1 MKKIL
6 LTAAITAGLSIL
18 AFNANASHSN
28 KNTISL
34 GYAQSN
40 GSLKNNIEIYHNDKK
55 MSTNQHGLN
64 LKYRYEFNEHF
75 GVISSL
81 TYTQNVHKYDYYGS
95 SSKFEW
101 KNTSLMAGP
110 TYRFNDY
117 ISAYGLIGA
126 THSKVGISDAEVNNF
141 ETKTSLSYG
150 AGLQFNP
157 ASNWAVDASYSY
169 TNLKYAK
176 LGTWVLGVGY
186 RF

>member
-6 LTAAITAGLSIL
+6 STTTIIVGLSIL
-18 AFNANASHSN
+18 AFNANANKSN

-40 GSLKNNIEIYHNDKK
+40 ASLKNNIEIYHNDMKMDKK
-55 MSTNQHGLN
+55 QYGLN
-64 LKYRYEFNEHF
+64 LKYRYEFNEHI
-75 GVISSL
+75 GVIGSL
-81 TYTQNVHKYDYYGS
+81 TYTQYVHEYDYLGS
-95 SSKFEW
+95 FSKFKW

-126 THSKVGISDAEVNNF
+126 TRSKVGFSDAKDNNF
-141 ETKTSLSYG
+141 KTETRLSYG
-150 AGLQFNP
+150 VGLQFNP
-157 ASNWAVDASYSY
+157 TLNWAVDASYSY
-169 TNLKYAK
+169 ANLKDAK

>member
-6 LTAAITAGLSIL
+6 STAAIVAGLSIL
-18 AFNANASHSN
+18 AFNANASNSN

-40 GSLKNNIEIYHNDKK
+40 GSLKNNLEIYHNDEK
-55 MSTNQHGLN
+55 MKTNQHGLN

-75 GVISSL
+75 GVIGSL
-81 TYTQNVHKYDYYGS
+81 TYTQYVHKYDFYGS
-95 SSKFEW
+95 LSKFEW

-110 TYRFNDY
+110 TYRFNNY

-126 THSKVGISDAEVNNF
+126 TYNKAGFSNVEDNN
-141 ETKTSLSYG
+141 TQTRTSLSYG

-157 ASNWAVDASYSY
+157 TPNWAVDASYSY

-186 RF
+186 HF